1 MPKVKL
7 TPIKQKTKNE
17 EVKEIITN
25 PNDPLA
31 KYPLRAFGYS
41 NEFGAAV
48 SAMPGWGKIAEA
60 ALWVP
65 ALMYLGADIYD
76 KYRRGKEGDYTKAS
90 ASAAVEQAVF
100 QALAS
105 VVLPTAAVKM
115 GQGIAGNFAKYD
127 GTNLTAN
134 VKEELWEKL
143 QDDFSK
149 AKFTKGDRTDASG
162 VFKTGKEL
170 VWERIHDQGFLHDL
184 DATKENLK
192 KRSLFKRVI
201 DFFGHPSGMNATSKC
216 NKADIERFLKEKVF
230 SIYDRQILV
239 ETGTFEDIVATGN
252 KKFIKAYQK
261 ALAKVEKTY
270 KSLIEER
277 PNFVVEKILSSGE
290 AKYKNLVESISKDF
304 SSIDAQKLLV
314 AATDKG
320 REASGKLLAKL
331 MKDETNKELIFN
343 IAKKAE
349 LSNEVIMD
357 LIQSKKLKMG
367 ILKTTGGFIALGL
380 LAVPI
385 DHFVHKY
392 IIKSFLEPSI
402 DNVKKMH
409 SKMSFKRNSK
419 EN

>member
-1 MPKVKL
+1 MSVWSCHS
-7 TPIKQKTKNE
+7 
-17 EVKEIITN
+17 
-25 PNDPLA
+25 D
-31 KYPLRAFGYS
+31 G
-41 NEFGAAV
+41 
-48 SAMPGWGKIAEA
+48 
-60 ALWVP
+60 
-65 ALMYLGADIYD
+65 
-76 KYRRGKEGDYTKAS
+76 
-90 ASAAVEQAVF
+90 
-100 QALAS
+100 
-105 VVLPTAAVKM
+105 VVL
-115 GQGIAGNFAKYD
+115 Y
-127 GTNLTAN
+127 
-134 VKEELWEKL
+134 KL
-143 QDDFSK
+143 
-149 AKFTKGDRTDASG
+149 
-162 VFKTGKEL
+162 
-170 VWERIHDQGFLHDL
+170 
-184 DATKENLK
+184 N
-192 KRSLFKRVI
+192 
-201 DFFGHPSGMNATSKC
+201 
-216 NKADIERFLKEKVF
+216 RFLKEKVF

-290 AKYKNLVESISKDF
+290 AKYKNLVEAISKDF

-392 IIKSFLEPSI
+392 IIKLIEYM
-402 DNVKKMH
+402 KY
-409 SKMSFKRNSK
+409 KRNL
-419 EN
+419 